1 MHLYKISTA
10 VFRASRPMTV
20 LKDHKARRAYR
31 VVLEFKDLVVQLVP
45 KVLVALTELT
55 ARKVCRVVLV
65 HKVLMAITERKVHK
79 ELAVRKVFKVQQ
91 DQVVHKEL
99 VVHKGL
105 LR

>member
-1 MHLYKISTA
+1 
-10 VFRASRPMTV
+10 
-20 LKDHKARRAYR
+20 
-31 VVLEFKDLVVQLVP
+31 
-45 KVLVALTELT
+45 
-55 ARKVCRVVLV
+55 VLV